1 MGRWQSV
8 DGEGLEETLCLVG
21 LVIGEDGEELLEP
34 LESEVAWRELSG
46 SGEAVEGGGGGE
58 EVVPGGG
65 GWAAGV
71 VRWEA
76 AAAARRGWRR
86 SW

>member
-34 LESEVAWRELSG
+34 LESEVVWRELSG
-46 SGEAVEGGGGGE
+46 SGDAVEGGGGLE
-58 EVVPGGG
+58 EVVSEVVVVEVEELLGGL
-65 GWAAGV
+65 ASH
-71 VRWEA
+71 
-76 AAAARRGWRR
+76 RR
-86 SW
+86 SR